1 MHSIFIF
8 AGLAGLFLGWNLPNH
23 YPLWTTF
30 HSELI
35 SSVGVGLLFIGML
48 WPATPFTLRR
58 ASVRATLRVERVR
71 LPLPRAVQ
79 VWLLIALLSPV
90 QYLFGSFDFYGD
102 ALLGFLYTLGVALS
116 VYTGYLW
123 AAQVGSAKVLRA
135 LFLSVVS
142 AGLAAGGVAFW
153 QWMRL
158 PTAGWWAMELID
170 SRPYGNFAQPN
181 LFGLFMVMGVVCA
194 TALFETRVLQHRF
207 SYYLVLVFFGWAML
221 VSESRA
227 SVLAMLS
234 VAAFW
239 FVTNWRMPT
248 RLRWYEV
255 ATALA
260 LGWAV
265 SRSLASIETALYLKA
280 AVARATLEVGPREA
294 IWLQFWAAIK
304 AHPWAGYGFGQGV
317 AALREVAAHTGPA
330 RNTIY
335 AHSFVLD
342 LMVWVGIPLGL
353 ILTAALGRWMG
364 GWLRKGEDVGLMAQ
378 RHSVFAFWL
387 ALVVQSLLE
396 FPYAH
401 TFFLLP
407 AALLAGAIARMPQMP
422 QGAADSL
429 SPPRFVASRPAL
441 ALAALAA
448 VLLALTAW
456 DYLQFET
463 EFRANRFDKGHFERP
478 AEHDAHL
485 GPVMLDQLA
494 ALNASAHYKIER
506 GMPPEQIE
514 RLGRL
519 ARRFHLLPTRVDYA
533 KALALN
539 GRMPDAQA
547 ELQMIRGIYHP
558 ALWARIE
565 RDWLDW
571 LEQHRS
577 DLIPSR

>member
-1 MHSIFIF
+1 MHSIFVF

-23 YPLWTTF
+23 YPLWTAF

-35 SSVGVGLLFIGML
+35 TSVGVGLLFIGML
-48 WPATPFTLRR
+48 WPATPFSLRR
-58 ASVRATLRVERVR
+58 ASAIATSRVKRVR
-71 LPLPRAVQ
+71 LPLPRVVQ
-79 VWLLIALLSPV
+79 VWLLIAMVPAV
-90 QYLFGSFDFYGD
+90 QYLIGRFDFYGD
-102 ALLGFLYTLGVALS
+102 ALLGSLYALGVAMS

-123 AAQVGSAKVLRA
+123 AAQAGSAKVLRT
-135 LFLSVVS
+135 LFLTVLW

-158 PTAGWWAMELID
+158 PTAGWWAMELIE

-181 LFGLFMVMGVVCA
+181 LFGLFMVMGVVAA
-194 TALFETRVLQHRF
+194 TALFEMRVLRHRL

-239 FVTNWRMPT
+239 FITKRRVPT

-255 ATALA
+255 AAALMV
-260 LGWAV
+260 GWAV

-280 AVARATLEVGPREA
+280 AVARVTLEVGPREA

-342 LMVWVGIPLGL
+342 LMAWVGIPLGL
-353 ILTAALGRWMG
+353 ILTAALGRWMW
-364 GWLRKGEDVGLMAQ
+364 GWLPKDDDAGLMVQ

-407 AALLAGAIARMPQMP
+407 AALLAGSITPMPW
-422 QGAADSL
+422 GAAKSP
-429 SPPRFVASRPAL
+429 SPPRYVASRAAS
-441 ALAALAA
+441 ALAAVAA

-463 EFRANRFDKGHFERP
+463 EFRANRFDKGRFERP
-478 AEHDAHL
+478 AEHDVHR

-506 GMPPEQIE
+506 GMPLEQIE

-519 ARRFHLLPTRVDYA
+519 AKRFHLLPTRVDYA

-539 GRMPDAQA
+539 GRPA
-547 ELQMIRGIYHP
+547 EALAEMQMIRGIYHP
-558 ALWARIE
+558 ALWAKIE

-571 LEQHRS
+571 QEQHRS
-577 DLIPSR
+577 ELVLPR

>member
-1 MHSIFIF
+1 MRSIFIF
-8 AGLAGLFLGWNLPNH
+8 LGLIGLFLGWNLPNH

-30 HSELI
+30 HGELTAAAGACLVFI
-35 SSVGVGLLFIGML
+35 GTLCSQAPFSLRLEQPRSRESVGQARLSLPTAARAWLLVGLL
-48 WPATPFTLRR
+48 P
-58 ASVRATLRVERVR
+58 
-71 LPLPRAVQ
+71 PL
-79 VWLLIALLSPV
+79 
-90 QYLFGSFDFYGD
+90 QYLAGLFDFYGD
-102 ALLGFLYTLGVALS
+102 ALLGFLYAVGAAMT

-123 AAQVGSAKVLRA
+123 AAQAGSAKVLRA
-135 LFLSVVS
+135 LFLTVLW
-142 AGLAAGGVAFW
+142 AGLAAGGAAFW

-158 PTAGWWAMELID
+158 PTAGWWAMELIE

-181 LFGLFMVMGVVCA
+181 LFGLFMVMGVVAA
-194 TALFETRVLQHRF
+194 TALFEMRVLQHRF
-207 SYYLVLVFFGWAML
+207 SYYLVLMFFGSAML

-227 SVLAMLS
+227 SALAMLS
-234 VAAFW
+234 VAVFW
-239 FVTNWRMPT
+239 FITSRRVPT

-255 ATALA
+255 AAALA
-260 LGWAV
+260 LGWGV

-280 AVARATLEVGPREA
+280 AVARVTLEVGPREA

-335 AHSFVLD
+335 AHNFVLD
-342 LMVWVGIPLGL
+342 LMVWAGVPLGL
-353 ILTAALGRWMG
+353 ILAAALVRWML
-364 GWLRKGEDVGLMAQ
+364 GWLRKDDNADSMLQ
-378 RHSVFAFWL
+378 RLWVFAFWL
-387 ALVVQSLLE
+387 ALAVQSLLE

-407 AALLAGAIARMPQMP
+407 AALLAGAITPTP
-422 QGAADSL
+422 WDAANSP
-429 SPPRFVASRPAL
+429 SPPRYVASRAAL
-441 ALAALAA
+441 GLAAAVA
-448 VLLALTAW
+448 VLLALTAS

-463 EFRANRFDKGHFERP
+463 EFRANRFDKGRFEHP
-478 AEHDAHL
+478 AEHDAHR

-494 ALNASAHYKIER
+494 ALNVSAHYEIER

-519 ARRFHLLPTRVDYA
+519 AKRFHLLPTRVDYA

-539 GRMPDAQA
+539 GRPAEAQA
-547 ELQMIRGIYHP
+547 EMQMLRGIYHP
-558 ALWARIE
+558 ALWAKIE

-571 LEQHRS
+571 QAQHRS
-577 DLIPSR
+577 DLIPPR